1 MESAWVKSN
10 YLRRVG
16 LLISLVG
23 IFLLAWPSAGTAE
36 SKPDGAQID
45 WAMAREWWAFQSPT
59 KAELPQINQ
68 AAWPSRRIDHFVLAK
83 LEAKKLSPSP
93 AATKHTLARRL
104 YLDLTGLPPT
114 PEKMRAFLGDET
126 DGAYEMLVEEL
137 MQLTAYGER
146 LASMWLNKARYAE
159 DQAHQVGGNIAFFYP
174 NAFKYRKWVIDAFNN
189 DLPYDDFIRKQLAAD
204 LEKDKSVTDLPALG
218 FIGLGHKFYNRNR
231 LTVKAEE
238 WSEQVDTLTRAFLGL
253 TVACAQ
259 CHDHKYDPVTQKDYY
274 ALAGVFAST
283 DLVDRMEDG
292 SEIKKNSEAHKKRTG
307 TIHIVRDTKPKDLH
321 VFLRGNTE
329 TKGDLVKRRFLKV
342 LAQNEP
348 KSFTQGSGRLELA
361 EAIADPNNPLTARV
375 IVNRI
380 WSVFFG
386 RGLVATPSNFG
397 QLGSLPSH
405 SELLD
410 DLAVRFMENNWSIKW
425 LVRELVLSSTYQ
437 QNSQIISRNELI
449 DPANIYL
456 WRMNR
461 RRLSVEQ
468 WRDSILAAS
477 NNLDRRGG
485 ESLELTDAKN
495 VRRTIYGRVSRK
507 KLSDILIQFDY
518 PDANV
523 HSAKRSDTTTAIQK
537 LFIINNSFMVEQA
550 KGLAKRITG
559 DSSATD
565 LTHIQNTYA
574 LLYNRQPTREET
586 ELGLAF
592 LRLPAEGKLTRWEQY
607 SHALLAANE
616 MMFVD

>member
-1 MESAWVKSN
+1 MGN
-10 YLRRVG
+10 
-16 LLISLVG
+16 
-23 IFLLAWPSAGTAE
+23 AE
-36 SKPDGAQID
+36 NKAEAQID

-126 DGAYEMLVEEL
+126 DGAYEMLVEKL
-137 MQLTAYGER
+137 MQRIAYGER

-159 DQAHQVGGNIAFFYP
+159 DQAHQVGDNTAFFYP

-292 SEIKKNSEAHKKRTG
+292 SEIKKDSEAHKKRIG

-375 IVNRI
+375 IVNRV
-380 WSVFFG
+380 WSIFFG

-485 ESLELTDAKN
+485 ESLDLTDAKN

-537 LFIINNSFMVEQA
+537 LFIINSSFMVEQA

-559 DSSATD
+559 DSSTTD
-565 LTHIQNTYA
+565 LTHIQSTYA

-586 ELGLAF
+586 DLGLAF

-607 SHALLAANE
+607 SHALLAAN
-616 MMFVD
+616 

>member
-1 MESAWVKSN
+1 MGN
-10 YLRRVG
+10 
-16 LLISLVG
+16 
-23 IFLLAWPSAGTAE
+23 AE
-36 SKPDGAQID
+36 NKAEAQID

-137 MQLTAYGER
+137 MQRTAYGER

-159 DQAHQVGGNIAFFYP
+159 DQAHQVGGNTAFFYP

-292 SEIKKNSEAHKKRTG
+292 SEIKKDSEAHKKRIG

-375 IVNRI
+375 IVNRV
-380 WSVFFG
+380 WSIFFG

-537 LFIINNSFMVEQA
+537 LFIINSSFMVEQA

-565 LTHIQNTYA
+565 LTHIQSTYA

-586 ELGLAF
+586 DLGLAF

>member
-1 MESAWVKSN
+1 MNGVRCGRIWLSTA
-10 YLRRVG
+10 LAG
-16 LLISLVG
+16 LFSYFFVVCPRMG
-23 IFLLAWPSAGTAE
+23 NAE
-36 SKPDGAQID
+36 NKAEAQID

-126 DGAYEMLVEEL
+126 DGAYEMLVEKL
-137 MQLTAYGER
+137 MQRIAYGER

-159 DQAHQVGGNIAFFYP
+159 DQAHQVGGNTAFFYP

-292 SEIKKNSEAHKKRTG
+292 SEIKKDSEAHKKRIG

-375 IVNRI
+375 IVNRV
-380 WSVFFG
+380 WSIFFG

-537 LFIINNSFMVEQA
+537 LFIINSSFMVEQA

-565 LTHIQNTYA
+565 LTHIQSTYA

-586 ELGLAF
+586 DLGLAF

>member
-1 MESAWVKSN
+1 MGN
-10 YLRRVG
+10 
-16 LLISLVG
+16 
-23 IFLLAWPSAGTAE
+23 AE
-36 SKPDGAQID
+36 NKAEAQID

-137 MQLTAYGER
+137 MQRTAYGER

-159 DQAHQVGGNIAFFYP
+159 DQAHQVGGNTAFFYP

-292 SEIKKNSEAHKKRTG
+292 SEIKKDSEAHKKRIG
-307 TIHIVRDTKPKDLH
+307 TIHIVRDSKPKDLH

-361 EAIADPNNPLTARV
+361 EAVADPNNPLTARV
-375 IVNRI
+375 IVNRV
-380 WSVFFG
+380 WSIFFG

-537 LFIINNSFMVEQA
+537 LFIINSSFMVEQA

-565 LTHIQNTYA
+565 LTHIQSTYA

-586 ELGLAF
+586 DLGLAF

>member
-1 MESAWVKSN
+1 MNGVRCGRIWLSTA
-10 YLRRVG
+10 LAG
-16 LLISLVG
+16 LFSFFFVVCPRMG
-23 IFLLAWPSAGTAE
+23 NAE
-36 SKPDGAQID
+36 SKAEAQID

-137 MQLTAYGER
+137 MQRTAYGER

-204 LEKDKSVTDLPALG
+204 LEKDNSVTDLPALG

-292 SEIKKNSEAHKKRTG
+292 SEIKKDSEAHKKRIG
-307 TIHIVRDTKPKDLH
+307 TIHIVRDSKPKDLH

-375 IVNRI
+375 IVNRV
-380 WSVFFG
+380 WSIFFG

-565 LTHIQNTYA
+565 LTHIQSTYA

-586 ELGLAF
+586 DLGLAF

>member
-1 MESAWVKSN
+1 MNCFRCGRIWLSTTLA
-10 YLRRVG
+10 G
-16 LLISLVG
+16 LFSFFFVVCPRMG
-23 IFLLAWPSAGTAE
+23 NAE
-36 SKPDGAQID
+36 NKAEAQID

-137 MQLTAYGER
+137 MQRTAYGER

-159 DQAHQVGGNIAFFYP
+159 DQAHQVGGNTAFFYP

-292 SEIKKNSEAHKKRTG
+292 SEIKKDSEAHKKRIG

-375 IVNRI
+375 IVNRV
-380 WSVFFG
+380 WSIFFG

-565 LTHIQNTYA
+565 LTHIQSTYA

-586 ELGLAF
+586 DLGLAF

>member
-1 MESAWVKSN
+1 MGN
-10 YLRRVG
+10 
-16 LLISLVG
+16 
-23 IFLLAWPSAGTAE
+23 AE
-36 SKPDGAQID
+36 NKAEAQID

-126 DGAYEMLVEEL
+126 DGAYEMLVEKL
-137 MQLTAYGER
+137 MQRTAYGER

-159 DQAHQVGGNIAFFYP
+159 DQAHQVGGNTAFFYP

-292 SEIKKNSEAHKKRTG
+292 SEIKKDSEAHKKRIG
-307 TIHIVRDTKPKDLH
+307 IIHIVRDTKPKDLH

-361 EAIADPNNPLTARV
+361 EAIANPNNPLTARV
-375 IVNRI
+375 IVNRV
-380 WSVFFG
+380 WSIFFG

-468 WRDSILAAS
+468 WRDSILAVS

-485 ESLELTDAKN
+485 ESLELSDAKN

-537 LFIINNSFMVEQA
+537 LFIINSSFMVEQA

-565 LTHIQNTYA
+565 LTHIQSTYA

-586 ELGLAF
+586 DLGLAF
-592 LRLPAEGKLTRWEQY
+592 LRLPAEGELTRWEQY

>member
-1 MESAWVKSN
+1 MGN
-10 YLRRVG
+10 
-16 LLISLVG
+16 
-23 IFLLAWPSAGTAE
+23 AE
-36 SKPDGAQID
+36 NKAEAQID

-126 DGAYEMLVEEL
+126 DGAYEMLVEKL
-137 MQLTAYGER
+137 MQRTAYGER

-159 DQAHQVGGNIAFFYP
+159 DQAHQVGGNTAFFYP

-292 SEIKKNSEAHKKRTG
+292 SEIKKDSEAHKKRIG

-361 EAIADPNNPLTARV
+361 EAIANPNNPLTARV
-375 IVNRI
+375 IVNRV
-380 WSVFFG
+380 WSIFFG

-437 QNSQIISRNELI
+437 QNSQKISRNELI

-468 WRDSILAAS
+468 WRDSILAVS

-485 ESLELTDAKN
+485 ESLELSDAKN

-537 LFIINNSFMVEQA
+537 LFIINSSFMVEQA

-565 LTHIQNTYA
+565 LTHIQSTYA

-586 ELGLAF
+586 DLGLAF
-592 LRLPAEGKLTRWEQY
+592 LRLPAEGELTRWEQY

>member
-1 MESAWVKSN
+1 MGN
-10 YLRRVG
+10 
-16 LLISLVG
+16 
-23 IFLLAWPSAGTAE
+23 AE
-36 SKPDGAQID
+36 NKAEAQID

-126 DGAYEMLVEEL
+126 DGAYEMLVEKL
-137 MQLTAYGER
+137 MQRTAYGER

-159 DQAHQVGGNIAFFYP
+159 DQAHQVGGNTAFFYP

-292 SEIKKNSEAHKKRTG
+292 SEIKKDSEAHKKRIG

-375 IVNRI
+375 IVNRV
-380 WSVFFG
+380 WSIFFG

-449 DPANIYL
+449 DPTNIYL

-495 VRRTIYGRVSRK
+495 VRRTIYGRISRK

-537 LFIINNSFMVEQA
+537 LFIINSSFMVEQA

-565 LTHIQNTYA
+565 LTHIQSTYA

-586 ELGLAF
+586 DLGLAF

>member
-1 MESAWVKSN
+1 MNGVRCGRIWLSTA
-10 YLRRVG
+10 LAG
-16 LLISLVG
+16 LFSFFFVVCPRMG
-23 IFLLAWPSAGTAE
+23 NAE
-36 SKPDGAQID
+36 NKAEAQID

-59 KAELPQINQ
+59 KAELPQINL

-137 MQLTAYGER
+137 MQRTAYGER

-292 SEIKKNSEAHKKRTG
+292 SEIKKDSEAHKKRIG

-361 EAIADPNNPLTARV
+361 EAVADPNNPLTARV
-375 IVNRI
+375 IVNRV
-380 WSVFFG
+380 WSIFFG

-565 LTHIQNTYA
+565 STHIQSTYA

-586 ELGLAF
+586 DLGLAF

>member
-1 MESAWVKSN
+1 MNGVRCGRIWLSTA
-10 YLRRVG
+10 LAG
-16 LLISLVG
+16 LFSYFFVVCPRIG
-23 IFLLAWPSAGTAE
+23 NAE
-36 SKPDGAQID
+36 NKAEAQID

-126 DGAYEMLVEEL
+126 DGAYEMLVEKL
-137 MQLTAYGER
+137 MQRTAYGER

-159 DQAHQVGGNIAFFYP
+159 DQAHQVGDNTAFFYP

-292 SEIKKNSEAHKKRTG
+292 SEIKKDSEAHKKRIG
-307 TIHIVRDTKPKDLH
+307 IIHIVRDTKPKDLH

-375 IVNRI
+375 IVNRV
-380 WSVFFG
+380 WSIFFG

-537 LFIINNSFMVEQA
+537 LFIINSSFMVEQA
-550 KGLAKRITG
+550 KGLAKRITD

-565 LTHIQNTYA
+565 LTHIQSTYA

-586 ELGLAF
+586 DLGLAF

>member
-1 MESAWVKSN
+1 MGN
-10 YLRRVG
+10 
-16 LLISLVG
+16 
-23 IFLLAWPSAGTAE
+23 AE
-36 SKPDGAQID
+36 NKAEAQID

-126 DGAYEMLVEEL
+126 DGAYEMLVEKL
-137 MQLTAYGER
+137 MQRTAYGER

-159 DQAHQVGGNIAFFYP
+159 DQAHQVGGNTAFFYP

-292 SEIKKNSEAHKKRTG
+292 SEIKKDSEAHKKRIG
-307 TIHIVRDTKPKDLH
+307 IIHIVRDTKPKDLH

-361 EAIADPNNPLTARV
+361 EAIANPNNPLTARV
-375 IVNRI
+375 IVNRV
-380 WSVFFG
+380 WSIFFG

-468 WRDSILAAS
+468 WRDSILAVS

-485 ESLELTDAKN
+485 ESLELSDAKN

-537 LFIINNSFMVEQA
+537 LFIINSSFMVEQA

-565 LTHIQNTYA
+565 LTHIQSTYA

-586 ELGLAF
+586 DLGLAF
-592 LRLPAEGKLTRWEQY
+592 LRLPTEGKLTRWEQY

>member
-1 MESAWVKSN
+1 MGN
-10 YLRRVG
+10 
-16 LLISLVG
+16 
-23 IFLLAWPSAGTAE
+23 AE
-36 SKPDGAQID
+36 NKAEAQID

-126 DGAYEMLVEEL
+126 DGAYEMLVEKL
-137 MQLTAYGER
+137 MQRTAYGER

-159 DQAHQVGGNIAFFYP
+159 DQAHQVGDNTAFFYP

-292 SEIKKNSEAHKKRTG
+292 SEIKKDSEAHKKRIG
-307 TIHIVRDTKPKDLH
+307 IIHIVRDTKPKDLH

-375 IVNRI
+375 IVNRVWLI
-380 WSVFFG
+380 FFG

-537 LFIINNSFMVEQA
+537 LFMINSSFMVEQA

-565 LTHIQNTYA
+565 LTHIQSTYA

-586 ELGLAF
+586 DLGLAF

>member
-1 MESAWVKSN
+1 MNGVRCGRIWLSTA
-10 YLRRVG
+10 LAG
-16 LLISLVG
+16 LFSFFFVVCPRMG
-23 IFLLAWPSAGTAE
+23 NAE
-36 SKPDGAQID
+36 NKAEAQID

-137 MQLTAYGER
+137 MQRTAYGER

-204 LEKDKSVTDLPALG
+204 LEKDNSVTDLPALG

-292 SEIKKNSEAHKKRTG
+292 SEIKKDSEAHKKRIG

-361 EAIADPNNPLTARV
+361 EAVADPNNPLTARV
-375 IVNRI
+375 IVNRV
-380 WSVFFG
+380 WSIFFG

-485 ESLELTDAKN
+485 ESLDLTDAKN

-537 LFIINNSFMVEQA
+537 LFIINSSFMLEQA

-565 LTHIQNTYA
+565 LTHIQSTYA

-586 ELGLAF
+586 DLGLAF

>member
-1 MESAWVKSN
+1 MEFSWVKSN
-10 YLRRVG
+10 YFRRAS
-16 LLISLVG
+16 LFISLVG
-23 IFLLAWPSAGTAE
+23 TFFVAWPSVGTAQ
-36 SKPDGAQID
+36 SKPDEAPID
-45 WAMAREWWAFQSPT
+45 WAKAREWWAFQPPT
-59 KAELPQINQ
+59 KAELPKISQ

-83 LEAKKLSPSP
+83 LELQKLAPSP
-93 AATKHTLARRL
+93 VAAKRTLARRL

-114 PEKMRAFLGDET
+114 PAILEAFLSDDT
-126 DGAYEMLVEEL
+126 NRAYEKLVEQL
-137 MQLTAYGER
+137 MQHTAFGER
-146 LASMWLNKARYAE
+146 FASMWLNISRYAE
-159 DQAHQVGGNIAFFYP
+159 DQAHQVGANTAFFYP
-174 NAFKYRKWVIDAFNN
+174 NAYKYRAWIINAFNN

-204 LEKDKSVTDLPALG
+204 LQENKTVVDLPALG
-218 FIGLGHKFYNRNR
+218 FIGLGHKYYDRNR
-231 LTVKAEE
+231 LAVKAEE

-274 ALAGVFAST
+274 ALAGVFASI

-292 SEIKKNSEAHKKRTG
+292 SEIKKKSGADKKRTS
-307 TIHIVRDTKPKDLH
+307 TIHIVRDTKPMDLH

-342 LAQNEP
+342 LTQNES

-375 IVNRI
+375 IVNRV
-380 WSVFFG
+380 WSLFFG

-397 QLGSLPSH
+397 QLGSPPSH
-405 SELLD
+405 PELLD
-410 DLAVRFMENNWSIKW
+410 DLSVRFMENNWSIKW

-495 VRRTIYGRVSRK
+495 AHRTVYGRVSRK
-507 KLSDILIQFDY
+507 KLNDILIQFDY

-523 HSAKRSDTTTAIQK
+523 HSAKRSVTTTAIQK
-537 LFIINNSFMVEQA
+537 LFMINSSFMVEQA
-550 KGLAKRITG
+550 KRLAKRITG

-565 LTHIQNTYA
+565 LTHIQSTYA
-574 LLYNRQPTREET
+574 LLYNRKPTRKET
-586 ELGLAF
+586 DLGVAF
-592 LRLPAEGKLTRWEQY
+592 LRLPEEGKLTRWEQY

-616 MMFVD
+616 MIFID

>member
-1 MESAWVKSN
+1 MGN
-10 YLRRVG
+10 
-16 LLISLVG
+16 
-23 IFLLAWPSAGTAE
+23 AE
-36 SKPDGAQID
+36 NKAEAQID

-126 DGAYEMLVEEL
+126 DGAYEMLVEKL
-137 MQLTAYGER
+137 MQRIAYGER

-292 SEIKKNSEAHKKRTG
+292 SEIKKDSEAHKKRIG

-375 IVNRI
+375 IVNRV
-380 WSVFFG
+380 WSIFFG

-537 LFIINNSFMVEQA
+537 LFIINSSFMVEQA

-559 DSSATD
+559 DSSTTD
-565 LTHIQNTYA
+565 LTHIQSTYA

-586 ELGLAF
+586 DLGLAF

>member
-1 MESAWVKSN
+1 MGN
-10 YLRRVG
+10 
-16 LLISLVG
+16 
-23 IFLLAWPSAGTAE
+23 AE
-36 SKPDGAQID
+36 NKAEAQID

-126 DGAYEMLVEEL
+126 DGAYEMLVEKL
-137 MQLTAYGER
+137 MQRTAYGER

-159 DQAHQVGGNIAFFYP
+159 DQAHQVGGNTAFFYP

-292 SEIKKNSEAHKKRTG
+292 SEIKKKSEAQKKRIG

-361 EAIADPNNPLTARV
+361 KAIADPNNPLTARV
-375 IVNRI
+375 IVNRV
-380 WSVFFG
+380 WSIFFG

-537 LFIINNSFMVEQA
+537 LFIINSSFMVEQA

-565 LTHIQNTYA
+565 LTHIQSTYA

-586 ELGLAF
+586 DLGLAF

>member
-1 MESAWVKSN
+1 MNCVRCGRIWLSTA
-10 YLRRVG
+10 LAG
-16 LLISLVG
+16 LFSFFFVVCPRMG
-23 IFLLAWPSAGTAE
+23 NAE
-36 SKPDGAQID
+36 NKAEAQID

-137 MQLTAYGER
+137 MQRTAYGER

-159 DQAHQVGGNIAFFYP
+159 DQAHQVGGNTAFFYP

-292 SEIKKNSEAHKKRTG
+292 SEIKKDSEAHKKRIG

-375 IVNRI
+375 IVNRV
-380 WSVFFG
+380 WSIFFG

-537 LFIINNSFMVEQA
+537 LFIINSSFMVEQA

-565 LTHIQNTYA
+565 LTHIQSTYA
-574 LLYNRQPTREET
+574 LLYNRQPTRKET
-586 ELGLAF
+586 DLGLAF
-592 LRLPAEGKLTRWEQY
+592 LRLPEEGKLTRWEQY

>member
-1 MESAWVKSN
+1 MGN
-10 YLRRVG
+10 
-16 LLISLVG
+16 
-23 IFLLAWPSAGTAE
+23 AE
-36 SKPDGAQID
+36 NKAEAQID

-126 DGAYEMLVEEL
+126 DGAYEMLVEKL
-137 MQLTAYGER
+137 MQRTAYGER

-159 DQAHQVGGNIAFFYP
+159 DQAHQVGGNTAFFYP

-292 SEIKKNSEAHKKRTG
+292 SEIKKDSEAHKKRIG

-375 IVNRI
+375 IVNRV
-380 WSVFFG
+380 WSIFFG

-485 ESLELTDAKN
+485 ESLELSDAKN

-537 LFIINNSFMVEQA
+537 LFIINSSFMVEQA

-565 LTHIQNTYA
+565 LTHIQSTYA

-586 ELGLAF
+586 DLGLAF

>member
-1 MESAWVKSN
+1 MGN
-10 YLRRVG
+10 
-16 LLISLVG
+16 
-23 IFLLAWPSAGTAE
+23 AE
-36 SKPDGAQID
+36 NKAEAQID
-45 WAMAREWWAFQSPT
+45 WARAREWWAFQSPT

-126 DGAYEMLVEEL
+126 DGAYEMLVEKL
-137 MQLTAYGER
+137 MQRIAYGER

-159 DQAHQVGGNIAFFYP
+159 DQAHQVGGNTAFFYP

-292 SEIKKNSEAHKKRTG
+292 SEIKKDSEAHKKRIG

-375 IVNRI
+375 IVNRV
-380 WSVFFG
+380 WSIFFG

-537 LFIINNSFMVEQA
+537 LFIINSSFMVEQA

-565 LTHIQNTYA
+565 LTHIQSTYA

-586 ELGLAF
+586 DLGLAF

>member
-1 MESAWVKSN
+1 MNCVRCGRIWLSTA
-10 YLRRVG
+10 LAG
-16 LLISLVG
+16 LFTFFFVVCPRMG
-23 IFLLAWPSAGTAE
+23 NAE
-36 SKPDGAQID
+36 NKAEAQID

-126 DGAYEMLVEEL
+126 DGAYEMLVEKL
-137 MQLTAYGER
+137 MQRTAYGER

-159 DQAHQVGGNIAFFYP
+159 DQAHQVGDNTAFFYP

-204 LEKDKSVTDLPALG
+204 LEKDKSVTVLPALG

-292 SEIKKNSEAHKKRTG
+292 SEIKKDSEAHKKRIG

-375 IVNRI
+375 IVNRV
-380 WSVFFG
+380 WSIFFG

-537 LFIINNSFMVEQA
+537 LFIINSSFMVEQA

-565 LTHIQNTYA
+565 LTHIQSTYA

-586 ELGLAF
+586 DLGLAF

>member
-1 MESAWVKSN
+1 MGN
-10 YLRRVG
+10 
-16 LLISLVG
+16 
-23 IFLLAWPSAGTAE
+23 AE
-36 SKPDGAQID
+36 NKAEAQID

-59 KAELPQINQ
+59 KAKLPQINQ

-93 AATKHTLARRL
+93 TATKHTLARRL

-137 MQLTAYGER
+137 MQRTAYGER

-292 SEIKKNSEAHKKRTG
+292 SEIKKDSEAHKKRIG

-375 IVNRI
+375 IVNRV
-380 WSVFFG
+380 WSIFFG

-485 ESLELTDAKN
+485 ESLDLTDAKN

-565 LTHIQNTYA
+565 LTHIQSTYA

-586 ELGLAF
+586 DLGLAF

-616 MMFVD
+616 MMFID

>member
-1 MESAWVKSN
+1 MGN
-10 YLRRVG
+10 
-16 LLISLVG
+16 
-23 IFLLAWPSAGTAE
+23 AE
-36 SKPDGAQID
+36 NKAEAQID

-137 MQLTAYGER
+137 MQRTAYGER

-159 DQAHQVGGNIAFFYP
+159 DQAHQVGGNTAFFYP

-292 SEIKKNSEAHKKRTG
+292 SEIKKDSEAHKKRIG

-375 IVNRI
+375 IVNRV
-380 WSVFFG
+380 WSIFFG

-565 LTHIQNTYA
+565 LTHIQSTYA
-574 LLYNRQPTREET
+574 LLYNRKPTREET
-586 ELGLAF
+586 DLGLAF

>member
-1 MESAWVKSN
+1 MGN
-10 YLRRVG
+10 
-16 LLISLVG
+16 
-23 IFLLAWPSAGTAE
+23 AE
-36 SKPDGAQID
+36 NKAEAQID

-126 DGAYEMLVEEL
+126 DGAYEMLVEKL
-137 MQLTAYGER
+137 MQRTAYGER

-159 DQAHQVGGNIAFFYP
+159 DQAHQVGGNTAFFYP

-292 SEIKKNSEAHKKRTG
+292 SEIKKDSEAHKKRIG
-307 TIHIVRDTKPKDLH
+307 IIHIVRDTKPKDLH

-375 IVNRI
+375 IVNRVWLI
-380 WSVFFG
+380 FFG

-449 DPANIYL
+449 DSANIYL

-495 VRRTIYGRVSRK
+495 VRRTIYGRISRK

-537 LFIINNSFMVEQA
+537 LFIINSSFMVEQA

-565 LTHIQNTYA
+565 LTHIQSTYA

-586 ELGLAF
+586 DLGLAF

>member
-1 MESAWVKSN
+1 MGN
-10 YLRRVG
+10 
-16 LLISLVG
+16 
-23 IFLLAWPSAGTAE
+23 AE
-36 SKPDGAQID
+36 NKAEAQID

-126 DGAYEMLVEEL
+126 DGAYEMLVEKL
-137 MQLTAYGER
+137 MQRTAYGER

-159 DQAHQVGGNIAFFYP
+159 DQAHQVGGNTAFFYP

-238 WSEQVDTLTRAFLGL
+238 WSEQVDTLTRTFLGL

-292 SEIKKNSEAHKKRTG
+292 SEIKKDSEAHKKRIG

-342 LAQNEP
+342 LTQNEP

-375 IVNRI
+375 IVNRV
-380 WSVFFG
+380 WSIFFG

-449 DPANIYL
+449 DPTNIYL

-565 LTHIQNTYA
+565 LTHIQSTYA

-586 ELGLAF
+586 DLGLAF

>member
-1 MESAWVKSN
+1 MGN
-10 YLRRVG
+10 
-16 LLISLVG
+16 
-23 IFLLAWPSAGTAE
+23 AE
-36 SKPDGAQID
+36 NKAEAQID

-126 DGAYEMLVEEL
+126 DGAYEMLVEKL
-137 MQLTAYGER
+137 MQRTAYGER

-159 DQAHQVGGNIAFFYP
+159 DQAHQVGGNTAFFYP

-292 SEIKKNSEAHKKRTG
+292 SEIKKDSEAHKKRIG

-375 IVNRI
+375 IVNRV
-380 WSVFFG
+380 WSIFFG

-537 LFIINNSFMVEQA
+537 LFIINSSFMVEQA

-565 LTHIQNTYA
+565 LTHIQSTYA

-586 ELGLAF
+586 DLGLAF
-592 LRLPAEGKLTRWEQY
+592 LRLPTEGKLTRWEQY

>member
-1 MESAWVKSN
+1 MNGVRCGRIWLSTA
-10 YLRRVG
+10 LAG
-16 LLISLVG
+16 LFSFFFVVCPRMG
-23 IFLLAWPSAGTAE
+23 NAE
-36 SKPDGAQID
+36 NKAEAQID

-137 MQLTAYGER
+137 MQRTAYGER

-159 DQAHQVGGNIAFFYP
+159 DQAHQVGGNTAFFYP

-292 SEIKKNSEAHKKRTG
+292 SEIKKDSEAHKKRIG

-375 IVNRI
+375 IVNRV
-380 WSVFFG
+380 WSIFFG

-565 LTHIQNTYA
+565 LTHIQSTYA

-586 ELGLAF
+586 DLGLAF

>member
-1 MESAWVKSN
+1 MGN
-10 YLRRVG
+10 
-16 LLISLVG
+16 
-23 IFLLAWPSAGTAE
+23 AE
-36 SKPDGAQID
+36 SKAEAQID

-137 MQLTAYGER
+137 MQRTAYGER

-159 DQAHQVGGNIAFFYP
+159 DQAHQVGGNTAFFYP

-204 LEKDKSVTDLPALG
+204 LEKDNSVTDLPALG

-292 SEIKKNSEAHKKRTG
+292 SEIKKDSEAHKKRIG
-307 TIHIVRDTKPKDLH
+307 IIHIVRDTKPKDLH

-375 IVNRI
+375 IVNRV
-380 WSVFFG
+380 WSIFFG

-565 LTHIQNTYA
+565 LTHIQSTYA

-586 ELGLAF
+586 DLGLAF
-592 LRLPAEGKLTRWEQY
+592 LRLPEKGKLTRWEQY

>member
-1 MESAWVKSN
+1 MNGVRCGRIWLSTA
-10 YLRRVG
+10 LAG
-16 LLISLVG
+16 LLSFFFVVCPRMG
-23 IFLLAWPSAGTAE
+23 NAE
-36 SKPDGAQID
+36 NKAEAQID

-137 MQLTAYGER
+137 MQRTAYGER

-159 DQAHQVGGNIAFFYP
+159 DQAHQVGDNTAFFYP

-292 SEIKKNSEAHKKRTG
+292 SEIKKDSEAHKKRIG
-307 TIHIVRDTKPKDLH
+307 IIHIVRDTKPKDLH

-375 IVNRI
+375 IVNRV
-380 WSVFFG
+380 WSIFFG

-449 DPANIYL
+449 DSANIYL

-468 WRDSILAAS
+468 WRDSILAVS

-537 LFIINNSFMVEQA
+537 LFIINSSFMVEQA

-565 LTHIQNTYA
+565 LTHIQSTYA

-586 ELGLAF
+586 DLGLAF

>member
-1 MESAWVKSN
+1 MGN
-10 YLRRVG
+10 
-16 LLISLVG
+16 
-23 IFLLAWPSAGTAE
+23 AE
-36 SKPDGAQID
+36 NKAEAQID

-126 DGAYEMLVEEL
+126 DGAYEMLVEKL
-137 MQLTAYGER
+137 MQRTAYGER

-159 DQAHQVGGNIAFFYP
+159 DQAHQVGGNTAFFYP

-292 SEIKKNSEAHKKRTG
+292 SEIKKDSEAHKKRIG

-375 IVNRI
+375 IVNRV
-380 WSVFFG
+380 WSIFFG

-449 DPANIYL
+449 DPTNIYL

-468 WRDSILAAS
+468 WRDSILAAFD
-477 NNLDRRGG
+477 NLDRRGG
-485 ESLELTDAKN
+485 ESLESTDAKN
-495 VRRTIYGRVSRK
+495 VRRTIYGRISRK

-523 HSAKRSDTTTAIQK
+523 HSANRSDTTTAIQK
-537 LFIINNSFMVEQA
+537 LFIINSSFMVEQA

-565 LTHIQNTYA
+565 LTHIQSTYA

-586 ELGLAF
+586 DLGLAF
-592 LRLPAEGKLTRWEQY
+592 LRLPTEGKLTRWEQY

>member
-1 MESAWVKSN
+1 MGN
-10 YLRRVG
+10 
-16 LLISLVG
+16 
-23 IFLLAWPSAGTAE
+23 AE
-36 SKPDGAQID
+36 NKAEAQID

-126 DGAYEMLVEEL
+126 DGAYEMLVEKL
-137 MQLTAYGER
+137 MQRTAYGER

-159 DQAHQVGGNIAFFYP
+159 DQAHQVGGNTAFFYP

-292 SEIKKNSEAHKKRTG
+292 SEIKKDSEAHKKRIG

-380 WSVFFG
+380 WSIFFG

-405 SELLD
+405 TELLD

-485 ESLELTDAKN
+485 ESLELSDAKN

-565 LTHIQNTYA
+565 LTHIQSTYA

-586 ELGLAF
+586 DLGLAF
-592 LRLPAEGKLTRWEQY
+592 LRLPAEGELTRWEQY

>member
-1 MESAWVKSN
+1 MNGVRCGRIWLSTA
-10 YLRRVG
+10 LAG
-16 LLISLVG
+16 LFSYFFVVCPRIG
-23 IFLLAWPSAGTAE
+23 NAE
-36 SKPDGAQID
+36 NKAEAQID

-126 DGAYEMLVEEL
+126 DGAYEMLVEKL
-137 MQLTAYGER
+137 MQRTAYGER

-159 DQAHQVGGNIAFFYP
+159 DQAHQVGDNTAFFYP

-292 SEIKKNSEAHKKRTG
+292 SEIKKDSEAHKKRIG
-307 TIHIVRDTKPKDLH
+307 IIHIVRDTKPKDLH

-375 IVNRI
+375 IVNRV
-380 WSVFFG
+380 WSIFFG

-537 LFIINNSFMVEQA
+537 LFIINSSFMVEQA

-565 LTHIQNTYA
+565 LTHIQSTYA

-586 ELGLAF
+586 DLGLAF

>member
-1 MESAWVKSN
+1 MNGVRCGRIWLSTA
-10 YLRRVG
+10 LAG
-16 LLISLVG
+16 LFSFFFVVCPRMG
-23 IFLLAWPSAGTAE
+23 NAE
-36 SKPDGAQID
+36 NKAEAQID

-126 DGAYEMLVEEL
+126 DGAYEMLVEKL
-137 MQLTAYGER
+137 MQRTAYGER

-292 SEIKKNSEAHKKRTG
+292 SEIKKDSEAHKKRIG

-375 IVNRI
+375 IVNRV
-380 WSVFFG
+380 WSIFFG

-485 ESLELTDAKN
+485 ESLDLTDAKN

-550 KGLAKRITG
+550 KSLAKRITG

-565 LTHIQNTYA
+565 LTHIQSTYA

-586 ELGLAF
+586 DLGLAF

>member
-1 MESAWVKSN
+1 MGN
-10 YLRRVG
+10 
-16 LLISLVG
+16 
-23 IFLLAWPSAGTAE
+23 AE
-36 SKPDGAQID
+36 NKAEAQID

-126 DGAYEMLVEEL
+126 DGAYEMLVEKL
-137 MQLTAYGER
+137 MQRTAYGER

-159 DQAHQVGGNIAFFYP
+159 DQAHQVGGNTAFFYP

-292 SEIKKNSEAHKKRTG
+292 SEIKKDSEAHKKRIG

-375 IVNRI
+375 IVNRV
-380 WSVFFG
+380 WSIFFG

-477 NNLDRRGG
+477 DNLDRRGG

-495 VRRTIYGRVSRK
+495 VRRTIYGRISRK

-537 LFIINNSFMVEQA
+537 LFIINSSFMVEQA

-565 LTHIQNTYA
+565 LTHIQSTYA

-586 ELGLAF
+586 DLGLAF

>member
-1 MESAWVKSN
+1 MGN
-10 YLRRVG
+10 
-16 LLISLVG
+16 
-23 IFLLAWPSAGTAE
+23 AE
-36 SKPDGAQID
+36 NKAEAQID

-137 MQLTAYGER
+137 MQRTAYGER

-159 DQAHQVGGNIAFFYP
+159 DQAHQVGGNTAFFYP

-292 SEIKKNSEAHKKRTG
+292 SEIKKDSEAHKKRIG

-375 IVNRI
+375 IVNRV
-380 WSVFFG
+380 WSIFFG

-437 QNSQIISRNELI
+437 QSSQIISQNELI

-537 LFIINNSFMVEQA
+537 LFIINSSFMVEQA

-565 LTHIQNTYA
+565 LTHIQSTYA
-574 LLYNRQPTREET
+574 LLYNRKPTREET
-586 ELGLAF
+586 DLGLAF

>member
-1 MESAWVKSN
+1 MNGVRCGRIWLSTA
-10 YLRRVG
+10 LAG
-16 LLISLVG
+16 LFSFFFVVCPRMG
-23 IFLLAWPSAGTAE
+23 NAE
-36 SKPDGAQID
+36 NKAEAQID

-59 KAELPQINQ
+59 KAKLPQINL

-114 PEKMRAFLGDET
+114 PEKIRAFLGDET

-137 MQLTAYGER
+137 MQRTAYGER

-292 SEIKKNSEAHKKRTG
+292 SEIKKDSEAHKKRIG

-375 IVNRI
+375 IVNRV
-380 WSVFFG
+380 WSIFFG

-437 QNSQIISRNELI
+437 QDSQKISRNELI

-485 ESLELTDAKN
+485 ESLDLTDAKN

-565 LTHIQNTYA
+565 LTHIQSTYA
-574 LLYNRQPTREET
+574 LLYNRKPTRKET
-586 ELGLAF
+586 DLGLAF

-616 MMFVD
+616 MMFID

>member
-1 MESAWVKSN
+1 MGN
-10 YLRRVG
+10 
-16 LLISLVG
+16 
-23 IFLLAWPSAGTAE
+23 AE
-36 SKPDGAQID
+36 NKAEAQID

-126 DGAYEMLVEEL
+126 DGAYEMLVEKL
-137 MQLTAYGER
+137 MQRTAYGER

-159 DQAHQVGGNIAFFYP
+159 DQAHQVGGNTAFFYP

-292 SEIKKNSEAHKKRTG
+292 SEIKKDSEAHKKRIG
-307 TIHIVRDTKPKDLH
+307 IIHIVRDTKPKDLH

-361 EAIADPNNPLTARV
+361 EAIANPNNPLTARV
-375 IVNRI
+375 IVNRV
-380 WSVFFG
+380 WSIFFG

-468 WRDSILAAS
+468 WRDSILAVS

-485 ESLELTDAKN
+485 ESLELSDAKN

-565 LTHIQNTYA
+565 LTHIQSTYA

-586 ELGLAF
+586 DLGLAF
-592 LRLPAEGKLTRWEQY
+592 LRLPAEGELTRWEQY

>member
-1 MESAWVKSN
+1 MNGVRCGRIWLSTA
-10 YLRRVG
+10 LAG
-16 LLISLVG
+16 LFSYFFVVCPRMG
-23 IFLLAWPSAGTAE
+23 NAE
-36 SKPDGAQID
+36 NKAEAQID

-126 DGAYEMLVEEL
+126 DGAYEMLVEKL
-137 MQLTAYGER
+137 MQRTAYGER

-159 DQAHQVGGNIAFFYP
+159 DQAHQVGSNTAFFYP

-292 SEIKKNSEAHKKRTG
+292 SEIKKDSEAHKKRIG
-307 TIHIVRDTKPKDLH
+307 IIHIVRDTKPKDLH

-375 IVNRI
+375 IVNRV
-380 WSVFFG
+380 WSIFFG

-537 LFIINNSFMVEQA
+537 LFIINSSFMVEQA

-565 LTHIQNTYA
+565 LTHIQSTYA

-586 ELGLAF
+586 DLGLAF

>member
-1 MESAWVKSN
+1 MNGVRCGRIWLSTA
-10 YLRRVG
+10 LAG
-16 LLISLVG
+16 LFSFFFVVCPRMG
-23 IFLLAWPSAGTAE
+23 NAE
-36 SKPDGAQID
+36 NKAEAQID

-114 PEKMRAFLGDET
+114 PGKMRAFLGDET

-137 MQLTAYGER
+137 MQRTAYGER

-292 SEIKKNSEAHKKRTG
+292 SEIKKDSEAHKKRTG

-375 IVNRI
+375 IVNRV
-380 WSVFFG
+380 WSIFFG

-565 LTHIQNTYA
+565 LTHIQSTYA

-586 ELGLAF
+586 DLGLAF

>member
-1 MESAWVKSN
+1 MNCVRCGRIWLSTA
-10 YLRRVG
+10 LAG
-16 LLISLVG
+16 LFSFFFVVCPRMG
-23 IFLLAWPSAGTAE
+23 NAE
-36 SKPDGAQID
+36 NKAEAQID

-126 DGAYEMLVEEL
+126 DGAYEMLVEKL
-137 MQLTAYGER
+137 MQRTAYGER

-159 DQAHQVGGNIAFFYP
+159 DQAHQVGGNTAFFYP

-292 SEIKKNSEAHKKRTG
+292 SEIKKDSEAHKKRIG

-375 IVNRI
+375 IVNRV
-380 WSVFFG
+380 WSIFFG

-449 DPANIYL
+449 DPTNIYL

-477 NNLDRRGG
+477 DNLDRRGG

-495 VRRTIYGRVSRK
+495 VRRTIYGRISRK

-537 LFIINNSFMVEQA
+537 LFIINSSFMVEQA

-565 LTHIQNTYA
+565 LTHIQSTYA

-586 ELGLAF
+586 DLGLAF
-592 LRLPAEGKLTRWEQY
+592 LRLPTEGKLTRWEQY